1 MTVAHLLPSDG
12 NSLRGSRPPAAQAS
26 FSATERLPA
35 GAGQSA
41 DLPAPASFTLP
52 VPPSVNA
59 LYLNK
64 PGIGRVKKGAYD
76 DFIRRGVAAIR
87 GQHVQPIPGYVIA
100 IFGVERMSVT
110 ADIDNRLKSMLD
122 TIVTAGIIAD
132 DSMVTGIA
140 VSWLPKA
147 NGLAHVKL
155 YPVQPMDLAFHPSP
169 SGASGGFFV
178 APSLQEDCHDGN

>member
-52 VPPSVNA
+52 VPPSVNK
-59 LYLNK
+59 LYRNM
-64 PGIGRVKKGAYD
+64 PGVGRVKAGLYD
-76 DFIRRGVAAIR
+76 DLIRQGVAAIR
-87 GQHVQPIPGYVIA
+87 GQNVQPVPGYVMAVIAVELADSRSDLDNRIKA
-100 IFGVERMSVT
+100 IF
-110 ADIDNRLKSMLD
+110 DI
-122 TIVTAGIIAD
+122 IVKAGIIAD
-132 DSMVTGIA
+132 DSLITGFA
-140 VSWLPKA
+140 ASKLPKA

>member
-12 NSLRGSRPPAAQAS
+12 PGSCGSRPPAARAAL
-26 FSATERLPA
+26 SATERLPA

-52 VPPSVNA
+52 TPPSTNG
-59 LYLNK
+59 LFLNK
-64 PGIGRVKKGAYD
+64 PGLGRVKKGAYE

-100 IFGVERMSVT
+100 IFGVERMASN

-122 TIVTAGIIAD
+122 TIVTAGVIAD
-132 DSMVTGIA
+132 DSLVTAIA

-169 SGASGGFFV
+169 SGACGGFFV
-178 APSLQEDCHDGN
+178 APSTQEDCQDGN